1 LERLKRE
8 SRIRKRA
15 RICIRWGA
23 IEGAREGLVMVMH
36 GSISQRESNPP
47 CFFAAFSQF
56 LPQPSL
62 PFPKKML
69 GVCVY
74 IALHGINWI

>member
-8 SRIRKRA
+8 SRIRKRV

-23 IEGAREGLVMVMH
+23 IEGGFGH
-36 GSISQRESNPP
+36 GHAWKHFPKRIESPLLFC
-47 CFFAAFSQF
+47 CFFTVFATE
-56 LPQPSL
+56 PSL
-62 PFPKKML
+62 PFPKKMV
-69 GVCVY
+69 GVCVC